1 LHKVQEKVNIDEEI
15 KKIERKDKK
24 RKRDNSEEEEE
35 QGDGMVR
42 AIHRAEKITMKQR
55 RVAASTK
62 LRKSRSR
69 SNSRSSSCDSSF
81 EKPMT

>member
-1 LHKVQEKVNIDEEI
+1 MYKVQEKVNIDEEI

-42 AIHRAEKITMKQR
+42 AIH
-55 RVAASTK
+55 
-62 LRKSRSR
+62 
-69 SNSRSSSCDSSF
+69 
-81 EKPMT
+81 

>member
-1 LHKVQEKVNIDEEI
+1 MHKMQEKVNIDEEI

-24 RKRDNSEEEEE
+24 RKRENSEEEED
-35 QGDGMVR
+35 QGDGMSR
-42 AIHRAEKITMKQR
+42 AIHRAERITMKQR

-62 LRKSRSR
+62 LRRSRSR
-69 SNSRSSSCDSSF
+69 SNSSSSDSTF